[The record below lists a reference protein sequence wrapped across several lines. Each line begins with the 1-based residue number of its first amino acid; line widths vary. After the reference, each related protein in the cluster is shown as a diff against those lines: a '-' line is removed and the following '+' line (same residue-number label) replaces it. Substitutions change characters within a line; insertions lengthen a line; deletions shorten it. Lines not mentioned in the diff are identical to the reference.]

1 MRQNF
6 PLLPLLSF
14 IESDMLSKSLIV
26 AVLISMIFLPG
37 CGGTRIEHVSAPE
50 FLEHAKQIE
59 QMNSAT
65 WTTYIGSS
73 QTRAY
78 LEYGDVLASGGKSRT
93 IVYWTELEK
102 LPEDVSKELKAG
114 KSPWVPWQEQG
125 AKPKDNQPVHSDG

>member
-1 MRQNF
+1 
-6 PLLPLLSF
+6 
-14 IESDMLSKSLIV
+14 MLSKNLFV
-26 AVLISMIFLPG
+26 AALISMIFLPG
-37 CGGTRIEHVSAPE
+37 CGGMRIEHVSAPE

-59 QMNSAT
+59 QMSSAT

-78 LEYGDVLASGGKSRT
+78 LECGDVLASGGQSRT

-102 LPEDVSKELKAG
+102 LPEEVAKELKAG